1 MFIDWECP
9 GPTDP
14 VSTFSMAVVPLEKA
28 YGTHGKNPQL
38 LIEKI
43 VRERIYECLYW
54 KEHCFGLHAETIL
67 DKIVEL
73 DYIGGICGGRQPCP
87 FLCLLLKLLQLQPS
101 KAIIQ
106 EYIQDENFKYLRILG
121 LLYVRMVAP
130 SAEVYRILEPYLSDR
145 RKLRIRLP
153 SGSFFLSYVDEV
165 VDELLTKDR
174 VFDLILPRL
183 TKRSLLEDTG
193 ELEERPLFFTLNPV
207 ILDEQPS
214 SSIIPALKISEP
226 ENNLWQDKGSLHGN
240 DERD

>member
-1 MFIDWECP
+1 MIGNALVPQTRLD
-9 GPTDP
+9 
-14 VSTFSMAVVPLEKA
+14 FSMAVVPLEKA

-38 LIEKI
+38 LVEKI
-43 VRERIYECLYW
+43 IRERIYECLYW
-54 KEHCFGLHAETIL
+54 KECCFGLSAETIL

-106 EYIQDENFKYLRILG
+106 EYIRDENFKYLRILG

-130 SAEVYRILEPYLSDR
+130 SAEVYQILEPYLSDR

-153 SGSFFLSYVDEV
+153 SGSFFLSYVDEI

-183 TKRSLLEDTG
+183 TKRSLLEDTD
-193 ELEERPLFFTLNPV
+193 ELEERPLFFDLNSI
-207 ILDEQPS
+207 ILDEQPLD
-214 SSIIPALKISEP
+214 SIISAPKTNGP
-226 ENNLWQDKGSLHGN
+226 ENDLWQDKTSPHGGD
-240 DERD
+240 DEQD